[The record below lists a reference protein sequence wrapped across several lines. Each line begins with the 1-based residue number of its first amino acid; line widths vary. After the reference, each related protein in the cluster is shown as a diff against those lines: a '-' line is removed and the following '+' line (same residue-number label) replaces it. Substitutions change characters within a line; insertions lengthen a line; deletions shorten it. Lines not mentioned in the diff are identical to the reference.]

1 MILRRIICKR
11 KYIDFTVYE
20 IKTAK
25 ISEKTHRFT
34 HRVACLSRHN
44 ASPWEPWWLNL
55 FFRLSIAAPAFIK
68 KLLPYHGYVYNS
80 PNVSIMCWVECA
92 PMCNISWLKNG
103 VPMDFTKTNRYYLMN
118 VLHPPD
124 PRTNDFESIQSTLV
138 WNLTAWPSGQLDRV
152 EDNVKFTCESSS
164 NGIGSG
170 VKSSTHFH
178 VECKLDFFTFDLTF
192 IKFPFFRINQV
203 YIGEIFFV

>member
-192 IKFPFFRINQV
+192 IKFPFFRINRL
-203 YIGEIFFV
+203 